1 MCGNSH
7 PGWLPRPATPV
18 LPRGSHAPGH
28 LAHQEGMP
36 WHQLQP
42 EVQFLDKIHLFRFFL
57 KTLSIACTLGRF
69 LTTTWANVDIIH

>member
-18 LPRGSHAPGH
+18 LPRGSGAPGH
-28 LAHQEGMP
+28 LARQEGMP

-42 EVQFLDKIHLFRFFL
+42 EVQFLDKIQLLRFFKKRL
-57 KTLSIACTLGRF
+57 PSPVLRGDF
-69 LTTTWANVDIIH
+69 